1 MKSNMIEQ
9 LKLEGETSVARFS
22 IDIADK
28 LNELISAVNN
38 RENRL
43 KTLEE
48 KIEYLKIANEDNPPK
63 ELWDGEKVL
72 SPDEQCKQTL
82 DSGSTTEYH
91 KESSVKEDN
100 QTYNDGFFQLLKD
113 TISSPRVIKIS
124 SKNKEDKIKKHSTCK
139 HSPIYSGI
147 MCDDCK
153 ADKINEIFDELK
165 KFTFSIFDTGYN
177 NGLSMD
183 SIDTDKMDRKLNDF
197 ESWLKDKLEKL

>member
-1 MKSNMIEQ
+1 MIEQ

-48 KIEYLKIANEDNPPK
+48 KIEYLKIANEDNPTK

-124 SKNKEDKIKKHSTCK
+124 SKNK
-139 HSPIYSGI
+139 
-147 MCDDCK
+147 
-153 ADKINEIFDELK
+153 ADKINEIFEEFDD
-165 KFTFSIFDTGYN
+165 KFV
-177 NGLSMD
+177 
-183 SIDTDKMDRKLNDF
+183 DKYYPFLGGQHNYWLEKDDMKNISNIK
-197 ESWLKDKLEKL
+197 SWLKDKLNKL